1 MALKNTWTDKVDGV
15 DDVLAEDINAIAHQA
30 IENADAIADSEN
42 ALDVII
48 AEQESIIAM
57 QKALIGGIQ

>member
-1 MALKNTWTDKVDGV
+1 MGLKETWIDKVDGV
-15 DDVLAEDINAIAHQA
+15 DDVVAKDINDIAHQA
-30 IENADAIADSEN
+30 IENAEAIAESEN

-57 QKALIGGIQ
+57 QNALIGGV